1 MYKLCIQ
8 SDTDGDFRID
18 INLSTKS
25 DFTLFKE
32 EHKYEW
38 TFLIYEKHEMD
49 AELEIIS
56 ILSKIKI
63 SSVRQ
68 YLIDNFN
75 DKMNDYI
82 REIKETKLKS
92 SMEFFGGNQEFSIS
106 IYRIEEEYL

>member
-18 INLSTKS
+18 INLTTKS
-25 DFTLFKE
+25 DFTLLKE
-32 EHKYEW
+32 ENKYELN
-38 TFLIYEKHEMD
+38 FFIYEEHEMD
-49 AELEIIS
+49 AVIEIIS

-75 DKMNDYI
+75 NKMNDYI
-82 REIKETKLKS
+82 EEISENKLKS
-92 SMEFFGGNQEFSIS
+92 SMEFFGGNKEFSIS

>member
-8 SDTDGDFRID
+8 SDTDGDFKID
-18 INLSTKS
+18 IDLSTKS
-25 DFTLFKE
+25 DFTLLKE
-32 EHKYEW
+32 ENKYELN
-38 TFLIYEKHEMD
+38 FFIYEEHEMD
-49 AELEIIS
+49 AVIEIIS

-63 SSVRQ
+63 SSNRQ

-75 DKMNDYI
+75 DKMINYIEEI
-82 REIKETKLKS
+82 RENNLKS

>member
-8 SDTDGDFRID
+8 SDTDGDFRINID
-18 INLSTKS
+18 LSTKS
-25 DFTLFKE
+25 DFSLLKE
-32 EHKYEW
+32 ENKYELN
-38 TFLIYEKHEMD
+38 FFIYEEHEMN
-49 AELEIIS
+49 AKIEIIS

-82 REIKETKLKS
+82 EEISENKLKS